1 MASIATENIQTDDAE
16 SSMASKIFGSDVEG
30 DSNEDEVAITN
41 VEAPPTV
48 EPDPSA
54 RKKILNRSN
63 LIPHQIEPVTEV
75 AVPCQGR
82 QNDFE
87 STCLRFIRCNES
99 ANSAA

>member
-1 MASIATENIQTDDAE
+1 MLQYRPKKSKTELALAVARIATEEINTDDGE

-54 RKKILNRSN
+54 RKKY
-63 LIPHQIEPVTEV
+63 
-75 AVPCQGR
+75 
-82 QNDFE
+82 
-87 STCLRFIRCNES
+87 
-99 ANSAA
+99 